1 MRYITQIIQTHFM
14 KKYNLKILTVVG
26 TRPEIIRLSEIIK
39 KLDKFFNHKL
49 IFTNQ
54 NFSPELS
61 DIFIKELQI
70 KKPDYFF
77 NISNKTVGQFYGD
90 VLINSEKVFKK
101 ENPDAIV
108 ILGDTNSCICAL
120 IAKRMGI
127 PIFHLEAGNRSFDN
141 NVPEEINRKITDIIS
156 DFNLVYT
163 NYAKLNLLSEGFDKR
178 RIFIIGSP
186 LNEVLE
192 KNKSRINSSKILGK
206 LRVKKNKYL
215 LISLHREENI
225 ENEKKLNILISSIL
239 NLEKIYKMKI
249 IITNHPRFHKKNSKL
264 KNNKNILLCKPF
276 GYFDYIKL
284 QKNAFCTLSDS
295 GTIAEESAIFNFPAI
310 CLRDSIERPEALD
323 EGSII
328 LTGVNEENIV
338 NSIKMIKK
346 NFRSPN
352 NCPIDY
358 KIKDTS
364 IRVIKLIQGLS
375 NLRNKW
381 LNIDKN

>member
-1 MRYITQIIQTHFM
+1 M

-39 KLDKFFNHKL
+39 KLDEFFNHKL

-108 ILGDTNSCICAL
+108 ILGDTNSCVCAL

-141 NVPEEINRKITDIIS
+141 NVPEEINRKIADNIS

-225 ENEKKLNILISSIL
+225 ENEKKLNVLISSIL

-328 LTGVNEENIV
+328 LTGVNEENII
-338 NSIKMIKK
+338 NSIKMTKK

>member
-1 MRYITQIIQTHFM
+1 
-14 KKYNLKILTVVG
+14 
-26 TRPEIIRLSEIIK
+26 
-39 KLDKFFNHKL
+39 
-49 IFTNQ
+49 
-54 NFSPELS
+54 
-61 DIFIKELQI
+61 
-70 KKPDYFF
+70 
-77 NISNKTVGQFYGD
+77 
-90 VLINSEKVFKK
+90 
-101 ENPDAIV
+101 
-108 ILGDTNSCICAL
+108 
-120 IAKRMGI
+120 
-127 PIFHLEAGNRSFDN
+127 
-141 NVPEEINRKITDIIS
+141 
-156 DFNLVYT
+156 
-163 NYAKLNLLSEGFDKR
+163 
-178 RIFIIGSP
+178 
-186 LNEVLE
+186 
-192 KNKSRINSSKILGK
+192 
-206 LRVKKNKYL
+206 
-215 LISLHREENI
+215 
-225 ENEKKLNILISSIL
+225 
-239 NLEKIYKMKI
+239 MKI

>member
-108 ILGDTNSCICAL
+108 ILGDTNSCVCAL

-141 NVPEEINRKITDIIS
+141 NVPEEINRKIADNIS

-264 KNNKNILLCKPF
+264 KSNKNILLCKPF

-328 LTGVNEENIV
+328 LTGVNEENII
-338 NSIKMIKK
+338 NSIKMTKK